1 MLWGN
6 WFSPIALLVKEKV
19 QQMKIQNYLLMIAA
33 VVCMAACDPKQNEP
47 SNVTL
52 ELNPVTLQLI
62 VSDIATIDTKGTA
75 TNIVWTSSNEE
86 VASVYYGVVTAKAIG
101 KAEITATS
109 GKVSAKAN
117 VFVTG
122 TDGSSLRISP
132 PVVTLRPGDTLN
144 FSYGNTYDLDV
155 TWSSSEPSIATIDQK
170 GHLTAVAPG
179 NAIITLATNIES
191 VTARVAV
198 EHTWGD
204 YKLVW
209 SDEFDGSALDETV
222 WSYNTGG
229 SGWGNNEKQYYTSR
243 PENIRVQN
251 GMLEIEARK
260 EQYENNEYTSAR
272 IMSKNKKTFTY
283 GKMAARIKFPGGKGT
298 WPAFWMMGNTGN
310 WPNCGEIDII
320 EHIGSQDTRAS
331 FALHTVMKNGTKGNN
346 WAKTHFFDYPLSADF
361 HTYGIEWAQEEKEG
375 KDVIRF
381 FVDDVQ
387 YAEVWEEQ
395 IDNNDYWPFNKPFF
409 FIINLAIGGN
419 MGGTVDDAIFNQQRI
434 MYVDWVRVWQRQ
446 EQ

>member
-19 QQMKIQNYLLMIAA
+19 QQMKIQNYLLLIAA
-33 VVCMAACDPKQNEP
+33 VVCMAACDPKQDEP

-52 ELNPVTLQLI
+52 ELNPVTLQMK
-62 VSDIATIDTKGTA
+62 VGDIATIDTKGTA

-122 TDGSSLRISP
+122 TDGASLRISP
-132 PVVTLRPGDTLN
+132 PLVSLHVGEQFD
-144 FSYGNTYDLDV
+144 FKYGNTFDLELS
-155 TWSSSEPSIATIDQK
+155 WSSSDPSVVHVTNT
-170 GHLTAVAPG
+170 GHVTALKPG
-179 NAIITLATNIES
+179 VSTITLSTPVES
-191 VTARVAV
+191 VTATVTV
-198 EHTWGD
+198 SHNWGE
-204 YKLVW
+204 YQLVW
-209 SDEFDGSALDETV
+209 SDEFDGAALDEGT

-229 SGWGNNEKQYYTSR
+229 SGWGNNEKQYYTTR

-251 GMLEIEARK
+251 GCLEIEARK

-272 IMSKNKKTFTY
+272 IMSKSKKTFTY

-298 WPAFWMMGNTGN
+298 WPAFWMMGNTGG

-331 FALHTVMKNGTKGNN
+331 FALHTVMKNGMKGNN
-346 WAKTHFFDYPLSADF
+346 WANTHFFDYPLSADF

-419 MGGTVDDAIFNQQRI
+419 MGGTVDDGIFNQRRI
-434 MYVDWVRVWQRQ
+434 MYVDWVRVWQRE

>member
-1 MLWGN
+1 
-6 WFSPIALLVKEKV
+6 
-19 QQMKIQNYLLMIAA
+19 MKIQNYLLLIAA

-52 ELNPVTLQLI
+52 ELNPVTLQLK
-62 VSDIATIDTKGTA
+62 VGDIATIDTKGTA

-260 EQYENNEYTSAR
+260 EQYENNAYTSAR
-272 IMSKNKKTFTY
+272 IMSKSKKTFTY
-283 GKMAARIKFPGGKGT
+283 GKMEARIKFPGGKGT

-346 WAKTHFFDYPLSADF
+346 WANTHFFDYPLSADF

>member
-1 MLWGN
+1 
-6 WFSPIALLVKEKV
+6 
-19 QQMKIQNYLLMIAA
+19 MKIQNYLLLIAA

-52 ELNPVTLQLI
+52 ELNPVTLQLK
-62 VSDIATIDTKGTA
+62 VGDIATIDTKGTA

-272 IMSKNKKTFTY
+272 IMSKSKKTFTY
-283 GKMAARIKFPGGKGT
+283 GKMEARIKFPGGKGT

-331 FALHTVMKNGTKGNN
+331 FALHTVMKNGMKGNN
-346 WAKTHFFDYPLSADF
+346 WANTHFFDYPLSADF

-381 FVDDVQ
+381 FVDDEQ

>member
-1 MLWGN
+1 
-6 WFSPIALLVKEKV
+6 
-19 QQMKIQNYLLMIAA
+19 MKIQNYLLLIAA
-33 VVCMAACDPKQNEP
+33 VVCMAACDPKQDEP

-52 ELNPVTLQLI
+52 ELNPVTLELK
-62 VSDIATIDTKGTA
+62 VGDIATIDTKGTA

-419 MGGTVDDAIFNQQRI
+419 MGGQVDDAIFDQQRI

>member
-1 MLWGN
+1 
-6 WFSPIALLVKEKV
+6 
-19 QQMKIQNYLLMIAA
+19 MKIQNYLLLIAA
-33 VVCMAACDPKQNEP
+33 VVCMAACDPKQDEP

-52 ELNPVTLQLI
+52 ELNPVTLQLK
-62 VSDIATIDTKGTA
+62 VGDIATIDTKGTA

-122 TDGSSLRISP
+122 TDGASLRISP
-132 PVVTLRPGDTLN
+132 PLVSLHVGEQFD
-144 FSYGNTYDLDV
+144 FKYGNTFDLELS
-155 TWSSSEPSIATIDQK
+155 WSSSDPSVVHVTNT
-170 GHLTAVAPG
+170 GHVTALKPG
-179 NAIITLATNIES
+179 VSTITLSTPVES
-191 VTARVAV
+191 VTATVTV
-198 EHTWGD
+198 SHNWGE
-204 YKLVW
+204 YQLVW
-209 SDEFDGSALDETV
+209 SDEFDGNALDENT

-272 IMSKNKKTFTY
+272 IMSKSKKTFTY
-283 GKMAARIKFPGGKGT
+283 GKMEARIKFPGGKGT
-298 WPAFWMMGNTGN
+298 WPAFWMMGNSGG

-419 MGGTVDDAIFNQQRI
+419 MGGSVDDGIFNQRRI
-434 MYVDWVRVWQRQ
+434 MYVDWVRVWQRE

>member
-19 QQMKIQNYLLMIAA
+19 QQMKIQNYLLLIAA
-33 VVCMAACDPKQNEP
+33 VVCMAACDQKQDEP

-52 ELNPVTLQLI
+52 ELNPVTLQLK
-62 VSDIATIDTKGTA
+62 VGDIATIDTKGTA

-109 GKVSAKAN
+109 GKVSAKAS

-122 TDGSSLRISP
+122 TDGASLRISP
-132 PVVTLRPGDTLN
+132 PLVSLHVGEQFD
-144 FSYGNTYDLDV
+144 FKYGNTFDLELS
-155 TWSSSEPSIATIDQK
+155 WSSSDPSVVHVTNT
-170 GHLTAVAPG
+170 GHVTALKPG
-179 NAIITLATNIES
+179 VSTITLSTPVES
-191 VTARVAV
+191 VTATVTV
-198 EHTWGD
+198 SHNWGE
-204 YKLVW
+204 YQLVW
-209 SDEFDGSALDETV
+209 SDEFNGNALDEGT

-229 SGWGNNEKQYYTSR
+229 SGWGNNEKQYYTTR

-251 GMLEIEARK
+251 GCLEIEARK
-260 EQYENNEYTSAR
+260 EQYENNNYTSAR

-298 WPAFWMMGNTGN
+298 WPAFWMMGNSGG

-331 FALHTVMKNGTKGNN
+331 FALHTVMKNGMKGNN
-346 WAKTHFFDYPLSADF
+346 WANTHFFDYPLSADF

-381 FVDDVQ
+381 YVDDVQ

-419 MGGTVDDAIFNQQRI
+419 MGGQVDDAIFDQQRI

>member
-1 MLWGN
+1 
-6 WFSPIALLVKEKV
+6 
-19 QQMKIQNYLLMIAA
+19 MKIQNYLLLIAA

-52 ELNPVTLQLI
+52 ELNPVTLQLK
-62 VSDIATIDTKGTA
+62 VGDIATIDTKGTA
-75 TNIVWTSSNEE
+75 TNIEWTSSNEE

-209 SDEFDGSALDETV
+209 SDEFDGTALDETV

-243 PENIRVQN
+243 PENIRVKN

-283 GKMAARIKFPGGKGT
+283 GKMEARIKFPGGGGT

>member
-1 MLWGN
+1 
-6 WFSPIALLVKEKV
+6 
-19 QQMKIQNYLLMIAA
+19 MKIQNYLLLIAA

-52 ELNPVTLQLI
+52 ELNPVTLQLK
-62 VSDIATIDTKGTA
+62 VGDIATIDTKGTA

-122 TDGSSLRISP
+122 TDGASLRISP
-132 PVVTLRPGDTLN
+132 PMVSLN
-144 FSYGNTYDLDV
+144 VGEQFDFKYVNTFDLELS
-155 TWSSSEPSIATIDQK
+155 WSSSDPSVVHVTNT
-170 GHLTAVAPG
+170 GHVTALKPG
-179 NAIITLATNIES
+179 VSTITLSTPVES
-191 VTARVAV
+191 VTATVTV
-198 EHTWGD
+198 SHNWGE
-204 YKLVW
+204 YQLVW
-209 SDEFDGSALDETV
+209 SDEFDGNALDEGT

-272 IMSKNKKTFTY
+272 IMSKSKKTFTY
-283 GKMAARIKFPGGKGT
+283 GKMEARIKFPGGKGT
-298 WPAFWMMGNTGN
+298 WPAFWMMGNSGG

-331 FALHTVMKNGTKGNN
+331 FALHTVMKNGMKGNN
-346 WAKTHFFDYPLSADF
+346 WANTHFFDYPLSADF

>member
-1 MLWGN
+1 
-6 WFSPIALLVKEKV
+6 
-19 QQMKIQNYLLMIAA
+19 MKIQNYLLLIAA

-52 ELNPVTLQLI
+52 ELNPVTLQLK
-62 VSDIATIDTKGTA
+62 VGDIATIDTKGTA
-75 TNIVWTSSNEE
+75 TNIEWTSSNEE

-109 GKVSAKAN
+109 GKVSATAN

-209 SDEFDGSALDETV
+209 SDEFDGTALDETV

-243 PENIRVQN
+243 TENIRVKN

-272 IMSKNKKTFTY
+272 IMSKSKKTFTY
-283 GKMAARIKFPGGKGT
+283 GKMEARIKFPGGGGT

>member
-19 QQMKIQNYLLMIAA
+19 QQMKIQNYLLLIAA
-33 VVCMAACDPKQNEP
+33 VVCMAACDQKQDEP

-52 ELNPVTLQLI
+52 ELNPVTLQLK
-62 VSDIATIDTKGTA
+62 VGDIATIDTKGTA

-109 GKVSAKAN
+109 GKVSAKAS

-122 TDGSSLRISP
+122 TDGASLRISP
-132 PVVTLRPGDTLN
+132 PLVSLHVGEQFD
-144 FSYGNTYDLDV
+144 FKYGNTFDLELS
-155 TWSSSEPSIATIDQK
+155 WSSSDPSVVHVTNT
-170 GHLTAVAPG
+170 GHVTALKPG
-179 NAIITLATNIES
+179 VSTITLSTPVES
-191 VTARVAV
+191 VTATVTV
-198 EHTWGD
+198 SHNWGE
-204 YKLVW
+204 YQLVW
-209 SDEFDGSALDETV
+209 SDEFNGNALDEGT

-229 SGWGNNEKQYYTSR
+229 SGWGNNEKQYYTTR

-251 GMLEIEARK
+251 GCLEIEARK
-260 EQYENNEYTSAR
+260 EQYENNNYTSAR

-298 WPAFWMMGNTGN
+298 WPAFWMMGNSGG

-331 FALHTVMKNGTKGNN
+331 FALHTVMKNGMKGNN
-346 WAKTHFFDYPLSADF
+346 WANTHFFDYPLSADF

-381 FVDDVQ
+381 TVDGVQ

>member
-1 MLWGN
+1 
-6 WFSPIALLVKEKV
+6 
-19 QQMKIQNYLLMIAA
+19 MKIQNYLLLIAA

-52 ELNPVTLQLI
+52 ELNPVTLQLK
-62 VSDIATIDTKGTA
+62 VGDIATIDTKGTA
-75 TNIVWTSSNEE
+75 TNIEWTSSNEE
-86 VASVYYGVVTAKAIG
+86 VATVYYGVVTAKAIG

-109 GKVSAKAN
+109 GKVSATAN

-132 PVVTLRPGDTLN
+132 PVVTLRPGDAFD
-144 FSYGNTYDLDV
+144 FSYGNTYDLDL

-179 NAIITLATNIES
+179 NAIITLATSIES

-272 IMSKNKKTFTY
+272 IMSKSKKTFTY
-283 GKMAARIKFPGGKGT
+283 GKMEARIKFPGGGGT
-298 WPAFWMMGNTGN
+298 WPAFWMMGNSGG

>member
-1 MLWGN
+1 
-6 WFSPIALLVKEKV
+6 
-19 QQMKIQNYLLMIAA
+19 MKIQNYLLLIAA

-52 ELNPVTLQLI
+52 ELNPVTLQLK
-62 VSDIATIDTKGTA
+62 VGDIATIDTKGTA

-419 MGGTVDDAIFNQQRI
+419 MGGQVDDAIFDQQRI

>member
-1 MLWGN
+1 
-6 WFSPIALLVKEKV
+6 
-19 QQMKIQNYLLMIAA
+19 
-33 VVCMAACDPKQNEP
+33 MAACDPKQNEP

-52 ELNPVTLQLI
+52 ELNPVTLQLK
-62 VSDIATIDTKGTA
+62 VGDIATIDTKGTA

-109 GKVSAKAN
+109 GKVSATAN

-209 SDEFDGSALDETV
+209 SDEFDGTALDETV

-243 PENIRVQN
+243 PENIRVKN

-283 GKMAARIKFPGGKGT
+283 GKMEARIKFPGGKGT

-419 MGGTVDDAIFNQQRI
+419 MGGQVDDAIFDQQRI

>member
-1 MLWGN
+1 
-6 WFSPIALLVKEKV
+6 
-19 QQMKIQNYLLMIAA
+19 MKIQNYLLLIAA
-33 VVCMAACDPKQNEP
+33 VVCMAACDPKQDEP

-52 ELNPVTLQLI
+52 ELNPVTLQLK
-62 VSDIATIDTKGTA
+62 VGDIATIDTKGTA

-109 GKVSAKAN
+109 GKVSATAN

-209 SDEFDGSALDETV
+209 SDEFDGTALDETV
-222 WSYNTGG
+222 WTYNTGG
-229 SGWGNNEKQYYTSR
+229 GGWGNNEKQYYTSR
-243 PENIRVQN
+243 PENIRVKN

-283 GKMAARIKFPGGKGT
+283 GKMEARIKFPGGKGT

>member
-1 MLWGN
+1 
-6 WFSPIALLVKEKV
+6 
-19 QQMKIQNYLLMIAA
+19 
-33 VVCMAACDPKQNEP
+33 MAACDQKQDEP

-52 ELNPVTLQLI
+52 ELNPVTLQMK
-62 VSDIATIDTKGTA
+62 VGDIATIDTKGTA

-86 VASVYYGVVTAKAIG
+86 VATVYYGVVTAKAIG
-101 KAEITATS
+101 KAEIIATS

-122 TDGSSLRISP
+122 TDGASLRITP
-132 PVVTLRPGDTLN
+132 PLVSLHVGEQFD
-144 FSYGNTYDLDV
+144 FKYGNTFDLEL
-155 TWSSSEPSIATIDQK
+155 TWSSSDPSVVHVTNT
-170 GHLTAVAPG
+170 GHVTALKPG
-179 NAIITLATNIES
+179 VSTITLSTPVES
-191 VTARVAV
+191 VTATVTV
-198 EHTWGD
+198 SHNWGA
-204 YKLVW
+204 YQLVW
-209 SDEFDGSALDETV
+209 SDEFDGNALDEGT

-229 SGWGNNEKQYYTSR
+229 SGWGNNEKQYYTTR

-251 GMLEIEARK
+251 GCLEIEARK
-260 EQYENNEYTSAR
+260 EQYENNNYTSAR

-298 WPAFWMMGNTGN
+298 WPAFWMMGNSGG

-331 FALHTVMKNGTKGNN
+331 FALHTVMKNGTRGNN

-361 HTYGIEWAQEEKEG
+361 HTYGIEWAQEEKDG

-381 FVDDVQ
+381 YVDDVQ

-409 FIINLAIGGN
+409 FIFNLAIGGN

>member
-1 MLWGN
+1 
-6 WFSPIALLVKEKV
+6 
-19 QQMKIQNYLLMIAA
+19 MKIQNYLLLIAA

-52 ELNPVTLQLI
+52 ELNPVTLQLK
-62 VSDIATIDTKGTA
+62 VGDIATIDTKGTA
-75 TNIVWTSSNEE
+75 TNIEWTSSNEE

-109 GKVSAKAN
+109 GKVSATAN

-209 SDEFDGSALDETV
+209 SDEFDGTALDETV

-243 PENIRVQN
+243 PENIRVKN
-251 GMLEIEARK
+251 GMLEIEALK
-260 EQYENNEYTSAR
+260 EKYENNEYTSAR

-283 GKMAARIKFPGGKGT
+283 GKMEARIKFPGGGGT
-298 WPAFWMMGNTGN
+298 WPAFWMMGNTGG

-331 FALHTVMKNGTKGNN
+331 FALHTVMKNGMKGNN
-346 WAKTHFFDYPLSADF
+346 WANTHFFDYPLSADF

>member
-1 MLWGN
+1 
-6 WFSPIALLVKEKV
+6 
-19 QQMKIQNYLLMIAA
+19 MKIQNYLLMIAA
-33 VVCMAACDPKQNEP
+33 VVCMAACDPNQNEP

-52 ELNPVTLQLI
+52 ELNPVTLQLK
-62 VSDIATIDTKGTA
+62 VGDIATIDTKGTA
-75 TNIVWTSSNEE
+75 TNIEWTSSNEE

-109 GKVSAKAN
+109 GKVSATAN

-251 GMLEIEARK
+251 GMLEIEALK
-260 EQYENNEYTSAR
+260 EKYENNEYTSAR

-283 GKMAARIKFPGGKGT
+283 GKMEARIKFPGGKGT

>member
-6 WFSPIALLVKEKV
+6 WFSPIALLVKEKF

-52 ELNPVTLQLI
+52 ELNPVTLELK
-62 VSDIATIDTKGTA
+62 VGDIATIDTKGTA
-75 TNIVWTSSNEE
+75 TNIVWTSSNED

-419 MGGTVDDAIFNQQRI
+419 MGGQVDDAIFDQQRI

>member
-1 MLWGN
+1 M
-6 WFSPIALLVKEKV
+6 IKKD
-19 QQMKIQNYLLMIAA
+19 MKIQNYLLLIAA
-33 VVCMAACDPKQNEP
+33 VVCMAACDQKQDEP
-47 SNVTL
+47 SSVTL
-52 ELNPVTLQLI
+52 ELNPVTLQLK
-62 VSDIATIDTKGTA
+62 VGDMATIDTKGTA
-75 TNIVWTSSNEE
+75 TNIEWTSSNEE
-86 VASVYYGVVTAKAIG
+86 VATVYYGVVTAKAIG

-122 TDGSSLRISP
+122 TDGASLRITP
-132 PVVTLRPGDTLN
+132 PLVSLHVGEQFD
-144 FSYGNTYDLDV
+144 FKYGNTFDLELS
-155 TWSSSEPSIATIDQK
+155 WSSSDPSVVHVTNT
-170 GHLTAVAPG
+170 GHVTALKPG
-179 NAIITLATNIES
+179 VSTITLSTPVES
-191 VTARVAV
+191 VTATVTV
-198 EHTWGD
+198 SHNWGA
-204 YKLVW
+204 YHLVW
-209 SDEFDGSALDETV
+209 SDEFDGNALDEGT

-229 SGWGNNEKQYYTSR
+229 SGWGNNEKQYYTTR

-251 GMLEIEARK
+251 GCLEIEARK
-260 EQYENNEYTSAR
+260 EQYENNNYTSAR

-298 WPAFWMMGNTGN
+298 WPAFWMMGNSGN

-331 FALHTVMKNGTKGNN
+331 FALHTVMKNGTRGNN

-409 FIINLAIGGN
+409 FIFNLAIGGN
-419 MGGTVDDAIFNQQRI
+419 MGGSVDDGIFDQQRI

>member
-1 MLWGN
+1 
-6 WFSPIALLVKEKV
+6 
-19 QQMKIQNYLLMIAA
+19 MKIQNYLLLIAA

-52 ELNPVTLQLI
+52 ELNPVTLQLK
-62 VSDIATIDTKGTA
+62 VGDIATIDTKGTA
-75 TNIVWTSSNEE
+75 TNIEWTSSNEE

-109 GKVSAKAN
+109 GKVSATAN

-132 PVVTLRPGDTLN
+132 PVVTLRPGDAFD
-144 FSYGNTYDLDV
+144 FSYGNTYDLDL

-209 SDEFDGSALDETV
+209 SDEFDGTALDETV

-298 WPAFWMMGNTGN
+298 WPAFWMMGNTGG

>member
-6 WFSPIALLVKEKV
+6 WFSPIALLIKEKV
-19 QQMKIQNYLLMIAA
+19 QQMKIQNYLLLIAA
-33 VVCMAACDPKQNEP
+33 VVCMAACDQKQDEP

-52 ELNPVTLQLI
+52 ELNPVTLQLK
-62 VSDIATIDTKGTA
+62 VGDIATIDTKGTA

-86 VASVYYGVVTAKAIG
+86 VATVYYGVVTAKAIG

-122 TDGSSLRISP
+122 TDGASLRISP
-132 PVVTLRPGDTLN
+132 PLVSLRVGEQFD
-144 FSYGNTYDLDV
+144 FKYGNTFDLELS
-155 TWSSSEPSIATIDQK
+155 WSSSDPSVAHVTNT
-170 GHLTAVAPG
+170 GHVTALKPG
-179 NAIITLATNIES
+179 VSTITLSTPVES
-191 VTARVAV
+191 VTATVTV
-198 EHTWGD
+198 SHNWGE
-204 YKLVW
+204 YQLVW

-229 SGWGNNEKQYYTSR
+229 NGWGNNEKQYYTTR

-251 GMLEIEARK
+251 GCLEIEARK

-298 WPAFWMMGNTGN
+298 WPAFWMMGNSGG

-331 FALHTVMKNGTKGNN
+331 FALHTVMKNGMKGNN
-346 WAKTHFFDYPLSADF
+346 WAKTNFFDYPLSADF
-361 HTYGIEWAQEEKEG
+361 HTYGIEWEQEEKEG

>member
-1 MLWGN
+1 
-6 WFSPIALLVKEKV
+6 
-19 QQMKIQNYLLMIAA
+19 MKIQNYLLLIAA

-52 ELNPVTLQLI
+52 ELNPVTLQLK
-62 VSDIATIDTKGTA
+62 VGDIATIDTKGTA
-75 TNIVWTSSNEE
+75 TNIEWTSSNEE

-209 SDEFDGSALDETV
+209 SDEFDGTALDETV

-243 PENIRVQN
+243 TENIRVKN

-272 IMSKNKKTFTY
+272 IMSKSKKTFTY
-283 GKMAARIKFPGGKGT
+283 GKMEARIKFPGGGGT

-346 WAKTHFFDYPLSADF
+346 WAKTHFFDYPVSADF